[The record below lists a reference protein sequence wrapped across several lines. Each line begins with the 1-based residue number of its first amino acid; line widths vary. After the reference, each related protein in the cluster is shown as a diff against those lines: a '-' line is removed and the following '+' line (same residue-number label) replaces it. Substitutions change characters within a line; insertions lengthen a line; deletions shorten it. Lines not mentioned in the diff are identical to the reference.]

1 MTYEELDINQRI
13 NLKGA
18 IQDWTRYSVQHFQES
33 IDKVLITERTNK
45 RTGVGST
52 RLSRGYRFGMGG
64 ERNDRSAGHQ
74 RTGNLRNHWWQNVSG
89 GENAPRVVME
99 FLMYGRYID
108 MGVGRGADI
117 ADHITNRRLR
127 LGSPGRTPRRWYAKR
142 KGYELHR
149 LREILAERYVSVPVD
164 LLENALTLSLPIPL

>member
-1 MTYEELDINQRI
+1 MTYEELDLNQRI

-18 IQDWTRYSVQHFQES
+18 IADWTRYAVEHFQES
-33 IDKVLITERTNK
+33 IDRVLITDRTN
-45 RTGVGST
+45 RRSGVTST
-52 RLSRGYRFGMGG
+52 RLSRGYRFGMGR
-64 ERNDRSAGHQ
+64 ESAGQQ
-74 RTGNLRNHWWQNVSG
+74 RTGNLRKRWWQNVSG
-89 GENAPRVVME
+89 GDNAPRAVME
-99 FLMYGRYID
+99 FLMYGRYVD

-127 LGSPGRTPRRWYAKR
+127 MGSPGRTPRRWYAKK

-164 LLENALTLSLPIPL
+164 LLENALSLSLPIPL